1 MEENFINLLTIA
13 GTIGKVTYAM
23 LAGDGSIFI
32 DVEENGVMHQL
43 SYTSVAQENS
53 NENP

>member
-32 DVEENGVMHQL
+32 DVEESGVKHHL
-43 SYTSVAQENS
+43 SYTSMEQEKIDENS
-53 NENP
+53 